1 MDLPLLSA
9 LFLVF
14 ALTLYVLLDGFD
26 LGVGALLLAQPDE
39 RIRNRMIDA
48 IAPTWDGNETWLIMA
63 GVTLLA
69 AFPLAYGVLL
79 PAFYLP
85 LIVMLLSLGLRGV
98 SFEFRD
104 HSENHRRRWDIM
116 FTGGSLA
123 AALAQGIIVGGLI
136 QGVYVNRDT
145 FAGSPLDTFRPY
157 CLLTGVTVLAGYA
170 TLGAGWLRLKGED
183 ATRGFARAHQR
194 WLPIAFFGLTI
205 ITAGIGAVVQPKLIA
220 TWRDHAVAISIC
232 SLVFSACALRI
243 ASVAGRDD
251 VNDRIGFGLA
261 LAMMLSGLA
270 AFVLSV
276 FPNVIPFRISLWEA
290 ASGTASHKFLL
301 IGAVVVT
308 PVVITYSAFSYWV
321 FHDRTPAEGWES

>member
-14 ALTLYVLLDGFD
+14 ALIMYVLLDGFD

-39 RIRNRMIDA
+39 RVRNRMVDA
-48 IAPTWDGNETWLIMA
+48 ITPTWDGNETWLIMA

-104 HSENHRRRWDIM
+104 QSEHYRRRWDM
-116 FTGGSLA
+116 VFAGGSLA
-123 AALAQGIIVGGLI
+123 AALAQGVIVGGLI
-136 QGVYVNRDT
+136 QGVDVNRGW

-183 ATRGFARAHQR
+183 ATRAFARTHQR
-194 WLPIAFFGLTI
+194 WLPLAFLGLTI
-205 ITAGIGAVVQPKLIA
+205 ITAGIGTAVQPKLIA
-220 TWRDHAVAISIC
+220 AWRVHPVAISIC
-232 SLVFSACALRI
+232 VLVFTCCAVRLAR
-243 ASVAGRDD
+243 VAGRDD

-270 AFVLSV
+270 AFVLSI
-276 FPNVIPFRISLWEA
+276 FPNVIPFRVSLWDA
-290 ASGTASHKFLL
+290 ASGTASHEFLL
-301 IGAVVVT
+301 IGALVVT
-308 PVVITYSAFSYWV
+308 PVVLAYSGFSYWV
-321 FHDRTPAEGWES
+321 FHGKTPAEGWES